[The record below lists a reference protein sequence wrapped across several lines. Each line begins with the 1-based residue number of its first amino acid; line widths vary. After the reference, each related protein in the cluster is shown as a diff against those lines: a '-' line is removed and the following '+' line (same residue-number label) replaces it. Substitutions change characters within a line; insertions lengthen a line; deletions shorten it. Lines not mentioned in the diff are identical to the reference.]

1 MYFSYLVN
9 HFSSWIL
16 HSTVHLVTVTEKK
29 TCLINTFIILTHIN
43 ASAVCNPVFTGE
55 FNDFKDSFR
64 LHAAVSVITAS
75 KYAGSCNTFTLYL
88 ALNLLGL
95 LRNLKLA

>member
-29 TCLINTFIILTHIN
+29 TCLINTFIILTQIN
-43 ASAVCNPVFTGE
+43 ASTVCNPVFTGE
-55 FNDFKDSFR
+55 FNDYKDSFR
-64 LHAAVSVITAS
+64 LHAALQLSLPA
-75 KYAGSCNTFTLYL
+75 NM
-88 ALNLLGL
+88 LGL
-95 LRNLKLA
+95 VTHLHFIWLCIC